1 MNDAE
6 SSGKITIYQKPAC
19 TTCRKVYQLLVES
32 GVDLTSVNYYITPLS
47 RNKLRELLAKMHL
60 SPRDV
65 LRKKEPLYTHL
76 GMGRTTLTDEEIIEL
91 MVRHPDLLERPI
103 VERGER
109 AMLARPPERLREI
122 L

>member
-1 MNDAE
+1 VKTAE
-6 SSGKITIYQKPAC
+6 SSGITIYQKPTC

-32 GVDLTSVNYYITPLS
+32 GVNLTSVNYYITPLS
-47 RNKLRELLAKMHL
+47 RKKLRELLKKMGL

-103 VERGER
+103 VERGDR
-109 AMLARPPERLREI
+109 AVLARPPERLREI